1 MTFLPDYERLTSI
14 DQAHLRQA
22 IQRLVFTGS
31 LQSILKNDRPYYET
45 AIQFQAMIQSW
56 LSIADISLLV
66 DQNYGVMRIAPV
78 NKVSS
83 WEIAQ
88 IRTRDELALL
98 AVLRV
103 ALEEARA
110 KSGAGLCRITVSE
123 LKTRYEDKLKN
134 RLASKRL
141 MDVLPK
147 FRSMKLIDYSGAAD
161 EADTSILVLP
171 LMFII
176 TPDDF
181 DQYIHD
187 VQEQAAI
194 AGCNENNES
203 E

>member
-31 LQSILKNDRPYYET
+31 LQSILSSDQPYYET
-45 AIQFQAMIQSW
+45 AIQFQTMIQTW

-78 NKVSS
+78 GRVPS

-88 IRTRDELALL
+88 IRSRDELAML
-98 AVLRV
+98 AILRV

-110 KSGAGLCRITVSE
+110 KGGAGLCRITVSE
-123 LKTRYEDKLKN
+123 LKTRYEDKLKT
-134 RLASKRL
+134 RLAAKRL

-147 FRSMKLIDYSGAAD
+147 FRSMKLIDYRRAAD

-181 DQYIHD
+181 DQFIQD
-187 VQEQAAI
+187 IQTQAEI
-194 AGCNENNES
+194 AGDNENDES

>member
-14 DQAHLRQA
+14 DQAHLREA

-31 LQSILKNDRPYYET
+31 LQSILSSDRPYYET
-45 AIQFQAMIQSW
+45 AIQFQTMIQTW
-56 LSIADISLLV
+56 LSIAEIDLLV
-66 DQNYGVMRIAPV
+66 DENYGVMRIAPV
-78 NKVSS
+78 GRAPS

-88 IRTRDELALL
+88 IRSRDELAML
-98 AVLRV
+98 AILRV

-110 KSGAGLCRITVSE
+110 KGGAGLCRITVSE
-123 LKTRYEDKLKN
+123 LKTRYEDKLKA
-134 RLASKRL
+134 RLAAKRL

-147 FRSMKLIDYSGAAD
+147 FRSMKLIDYRGAAD

-181 DQYIHD
+181 DQFIQD
-187 VQEQAAI
+187 IQTQAEI
-194 AGCNENNES
+194 AGDNENDES